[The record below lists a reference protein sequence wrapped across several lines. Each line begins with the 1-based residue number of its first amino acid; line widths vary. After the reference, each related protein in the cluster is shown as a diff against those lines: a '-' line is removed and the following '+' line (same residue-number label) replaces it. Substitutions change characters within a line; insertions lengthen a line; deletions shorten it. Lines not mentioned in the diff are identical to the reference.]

1 MSIDYRGSGRA
12 SRRRF
17 VAAAGGGLAAMGAMR
32 TGVGLAQ
39 GTPAASP
46 AAGAGD
52 TRIVSSAMGEVEVP
66 ASPQRV
72 VALDGPVLDACF
84 ALGVKPVGATT
95 GVAGA
100 PWPEYLGPGTAG
112 IVNVGDIAEPDLEAI
127 AALQPDLIVSLQFR
141 HEVIYEQL
149 SGIAP
154 TVLSPHDSEG
164 WREGFLVYADAL
176 NRNEAAPA
184 VVEAFEARVAEVRAG
199 LGEAVDETTVSVIR
213 VLTGQ
218 VRSYQASSFSGTVLA
233 AVGLPRPESQQ
244 GTEDTWLEQSMEQL
258 NEIDAD
264 VLFVTLW
271 SGSTEDDM
279 AQLLDN
285 PLWASLPVVQANRVY
300 RVPDEYWMTAI
311 GYLAAGLILDDL
323 ETYLVEGA
331 DPPAVG

>member
-1 MSIDYRGSGRA
+1 M
-12 SRRRF
+12 
-17 VAAAGGGLAAMGAMR
+17 AATAGAGLAAFGTMR
-32 TGVGLAQ
+32 AGNGLAQ
-39 GTPAASP
+39 GTPEAATP
-46 AAGAGD
+46 GAGG
-52 TRIVSSAMGEVEVP
+52 TRVVGSAMGDVEVP

-72 VALDGPVLDACF
+72 VVLDGPVLDACF
-84 ALGVKPVGATT
+84 ALGITPVGATT

-100 PWPEYLGPGTAG
+100 PWPEYLGPGTEG

-141 HEVIYEQL
+141 HEAIYDQL

-164 WREGFLVYADAL
+164 WREGFLVFADAL

-184 VVEAFEARVAEVRAG
+184 VVEAFEARVAELQTG
-199 LGEAVDETTVSVIR
+199 LGDAIDQTVSVIR

-244 GTEDTWLEQSMEQL
+244 GTEDTWLEQSLEQL
-258 NEIDAD
+258 DEVDAD

-271 SGSTEDDM
+271 SGSTADDLN
-279 AQLLDN
+279 QLLDN
-285 PLWASLPVVQANRVY
+285 PLWATLPVVQANRVY
-300 RVPDEYWMTAI
+300 QVPDEYWMTAI
-311 GYLAAGLILDDL
+311 GYLAAGLILNDL
-323 ETYLVEGA
+323 ATYLVEGA
-331 DPPAVG
+331 EPPSVG

>member
-1 MSIDYRGSGRA
+1 MMAAGAGLAGAGMLGSG
-12 SRRRF
+12 
-17 VAAAGGGLAAMGAMR
+17 L
-32 TGVGLAQ
+32 GLAQ
-39 GTPAASP
+39 GTPASTP
-46 AAGAGD
+46 GATG
-52 TRIVSSAMGEVEVP
+52 TRTVSSAMGEIEVP

-84 ALGVKPVGATT
+84 ALGITPVGATT

-100 PWPEYLGPGTAG
+100 PWPEYLGPGTEG

-141 HEVIYEQL
+141 HEGIYEQL

-176 NRNEAAPA
+176 NRSAEAPA
-184 VVEAFEARVAEVRAG
+184 VVEAFEARVAELQAG
-199 LGEAVDETTVSVIR
+199 LGDAIDQTVSVIR

-244 GTEDTWLEQSMEQL
+244 GTEDTWLEQSLEQL
-258 NEIDAD
+258 DEVDAD

-271 SGSTEDDM
+271 SGSTEEDM

-285 PLWASLPVVQANRVY
+285 PLWATLPVVQANRVY

-331 DPPAVG
+331 DPPSVG

>member
-1 MSIDYRGSGRA
+1 M
-12 SRRRF
+12 
-17 VAAAGGGLAAMGAMR
+17 AATAGAGLAAFGTMR
-32 TGVGLAQ
+32 AGNGLAQ
-39 GTPAASP
+39 GTPEAATP
-46 AAGAGD
+46 GAGG
-52 TRIVSSAMGEVEVP
+52 TRVVGSAMGDVEVP

-72 VALDGPVLDACF
+72 VVLDGPVLDACF
-84 ALGVKPVGATT
+84 ALGITPVGATT

-100 PWPEYLGPGTAG
+100 PWPEYLGPGTEG

-141 HEVIYEQL
+141 HEAIYDQL

-164 WREGFLVYADAL
+164 WREGFLVFADAL

-184 VVEAFEARVAEVRAG
+184 VVEAFEARVAELQTG
-199 LGEAVDETTVSVIR
+199 LGDAIDQTVSVIR

-244 GTEDTWLEQSMEQL
+244 GTEDTWLEQSLEQL
-258 NEIDAD
+258 DEVDAD

-271 SGSTEDDM
+271 SGSTEEDLN
-279 AQLLDN
+279 QLLDN
-285 PLWASLPVVQANRVY
+285 PLWATLPVVQANRVY
-300 RVPDEYWMTAI
+300 QVPDEYWMTAI

-323 ETYLVEGA
+323 ATYLVEGA
-331 DPPAVG
+331 EPPSVG

>member
-1 MSIDYRGSGRA
+1 MTIDLRF
-12 SRRRF
+12 SRRSSRRTF
-17 VAAAGGGLAAMGAMR
+17 VATAGAGLAAVGALR
-32 TGVGLAQ
+32 GGSGLAQ
-39 GTPAASP
+39 GTPSAATP
-46 AAGAGD
+46 GAGE
-52 TRIVSSAMGEVEVP
+52 TRVVGSAMGEVEIP
-66 ASPQRV
+66 ANPQRV

-84 ALGVKPVGATT
+84 ALGVTPVGAPT

-100 PWPEYLGPGTAG
+100 PWPGYLGPGTEG
-112 IVNVGDIAEPDLEAI
+112 IVNVGDITEPDLEAI
-127 AALQPDLIVSLQFR
+127 AALEPDLIVSLQFR
-141 HEVIYEQL
+141 HEAIYEQL

-184 VVEAFEARVAEVRAG
+184 VVEAFETRVGEVRAG

-233 AVGLPRPESQQ
+233 AVGLQRPPSQQ
-244 GTEDTWLEQSMEQL
+244 GTEDTWLEQSLERL

-271 SGSTEDDM
+271 SGSTQEDLD
-279 AQLLDN
+279 QLLEN
-285 PLWASLPVVQANRVY
+285 PLWATLPVVQANRVY

-331 DPPAVG
+331 EPPAVG

>member
-1 MSIDYRGSGRA
+1 MTTDVRA
-12 SRRRF
+12 RRSSRRHF
-17 VAAAGGGLAAMGAMR
+17 VTTAGAGLAAIGAAR
-32 TGVGLAQ
+32 TGLAQ
-39 GTPAASP
+39 GTPAATP
-46 AAGAGD
+46 GAGG
-52 TRIVSSAMGEVEVP
+52 TRVVGSAMGEIEVP

-72 VALDGPVLDACF
+72 VVLDGPVLDACF
-84 ALGVKPVGATT
+84 ALGITPVGATT

-100 PWPEYLGPGTAG
+100 PWPEYLGPGTEG

-141 HEVIYEQL
+141 HEAIYDQL

-164 WREGFLVYADAL
+164 WREGFLVFADAL
-176 NRNEAAPA
+176 NRNAEAPP
-184 VVEAFEARVAEVRAG
+184 VVDAFDSRVAELQAG
-199 LGEAVDETTVSVIR
+199 LGDALDQTVSVIR

-244 GTEDTWLEQSMEQL
+244 GTEDTWLEQSMETL
-258 NEIDAD
+258 NEVDAD

-271 SGSTEDDM
+271 SGSTEEDLN
-279 AQLLDN
+279 QLLDN
-285 PLWASLPVVQANRVY
+285 PLWETLPVVQANRVY

-323 ETYLVEGA
+323 ATYLVEGA
-331 DPPAVG
+331 DPPSVG